1 MFIGNAPMPFK
12 GSSVISSQKQRTAQ
26 IRNSLSFL
34 FRATAILAYLPQELL
49 GTSFYEYF
57 HQDDIGHL
65 AECHRQGMGLTVR
78 HDTFLCDL
86 HLTIFSHH
94 ILFSEPGYLVSQ
106 CCRWEK
112 RSAQTVTSSRLK
124 MAPSSCW
131 EAAGLVSWIPGPK
144 RWSTSSPQTQW
155 SRKSPFSLPPYL
167 WRRLHWKKY
176 S

>member
-1 MFIGNAPMPFK
+1 MLRCHLKALQWSLLKNKEQHRLETLFPFYS
-12 GSSVISSQKQRTAQ
+12 GPQPFLHTYPR
-26 IRNSLSFL
+26 SFL
-34 FRATAILAYLPQELL
+34 APLSTSISIRMILATWQNVTDKVLDQLSGVTTL
-49 GTSFYEYF
+49 
-57 HQDDIGHL
+57 I
-65 AECHRQGMGLTVR
+65 
-78 HDTFLCDL
+78 CDL